1 MSDTPDLGPV
11 PERVPV
17 DTQQVREL
25 VEEQFPQWAGLPVEP
40 VAKGG
45 WDNWTFHLGPDLVV
59 RLPSAAEY
67 AEAVEKEHRWL
78 PALAPRLPLPDP
90 GPAGEGQAEP
100 GLPAPVVD
108 LRMAGRS
115 DGRPGP
121 GRGPGALRRRPGRLP
136 GRPAGLST
144 PPTVPDRACTTGS
157 GAARCAPTTR
167 SPSARSRSW
176 RDSWTSHW
184 LERSGRTRSHARWDG
199 VDRWFHGD
207 VAAGNLLLDDGQLSA
222 VIDFGTC
229 GVGDPACDLAVA
241 WTLLTA
247 EGRQAF
253 RDRLSVD
260 RGVLG
265 ARAWLGTLEGA
276 RHLSIHVRRSCGRG
290 GARGRQAHPRRDLLR
305 VLGRLT

>member
-17 DTQQVREL
+17 DPQRVREL
-25 VEEQFPQWAGLPVEP
+25 VEEQFPQWAGLRVEP

-45 WDNWTFHLGPDLVV
+45 WDNWTFHLGSDLVV

-78 PALAPRLPLPDP
+78 PALAPRLPFPIPVPLAKGRPSRGYPHPWSIYGWLDGVTATPERVADP
-90 GPAGEGQAEP
+90 VRFG
-100 GLPAPVVD
+100 VD
-108 LRMAGRS
+108 LAGFLAALQS
-115 DGRPGP
+115 VDAVDGPPPGVHNWF
-121 GRGPGALRRRPGRLP
+121 RGGTLRTYDEVTQSSLDEL
-136 GRPAGLST
+136 AGL
-144 PPTVPDRACTTGS
+144 VDVAL
-157 GAARCAPTTR
+157 AREIWAN
-167 SPSARSRSW
+167 AR
-176 RDSWTSHW
+176 D
-184 LERSGRTRSHARWDG
+184 ARWDG

-260 RGVLG
+260 
-265 ARAWLGTLEGA
+265 AESW
-276 RHLSIHVRRSCGRG
+276 
-290 GARGRQAHPRRDLLR
+290 ARGRGWALWKALATCRYTHEDPEDAEDFASARRTLDEIFSEYSR
-305 VLGRLT
+305 V